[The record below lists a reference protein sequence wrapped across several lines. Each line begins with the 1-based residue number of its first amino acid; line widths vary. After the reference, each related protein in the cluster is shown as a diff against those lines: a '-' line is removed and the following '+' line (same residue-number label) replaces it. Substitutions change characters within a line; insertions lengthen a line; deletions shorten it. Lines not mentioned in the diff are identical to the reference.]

1 MPLFVLMKTSVNN
14 TTRFS
19 LFSSLLAHALVL
31 LAEEEEEVEGRII
44 SLPFPPPLSD
54 IIGGYDS

>member
-1 MPLFVLMKTSVNN
+1 MKTSVNN